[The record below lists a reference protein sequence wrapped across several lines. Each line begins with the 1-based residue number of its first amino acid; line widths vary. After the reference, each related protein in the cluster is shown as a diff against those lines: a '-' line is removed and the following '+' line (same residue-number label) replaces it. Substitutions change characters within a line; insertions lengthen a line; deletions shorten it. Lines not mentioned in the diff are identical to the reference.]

1 MLSNISY
8 LTPIEGLTIA
18 EAVRLIFAPET
29 SQRVLNQVAVTLY
42 AEKRG
47 DLGMIF
53 ELPEVLA
60 HLEERLENDEA
71 N

>member
-18 EAVRLIFAPET
+18 DAVRLIFAPET
-29 SQRVLNQVAVTLY
+29 SQRTLNAVAVTIY

-53 ELPEVLA
+53 DLPEVMA
-60 HLEERLENDEA
+60 HLEERLENDQQD
-71 N
+71 